1 MQLQLLKALLQTW
14 TLCLVN
20 KRTQTL
26 CACRCELEPT
36 SADMGNVFYATRKEL
51 HIRLLNPGQVAANFQ
66 FMPLPGSMFGNPGD
80 KEFRSTPRWATVHPE
95 QVGLGNPRCKLMKTH
110 CN

>member
-1 MQLQLLKALLQTW
+1 
-14 TLCLVN
+14 
-20 KRTQTL
+20 
-26 CACRCELEPT
+26 
-36 SADMGNVFYATRKEL
+36 MGNVFYATRKEL

-66 FMPLPGSMFGNPGD
+66 FMPLPGTMFGNPGD

-95 QVGLGNPRCKLMKTH
+95 QVGCTATAWAHPCSTEFRST